1 MYGADSVISKVEIYV
16 INLDR
21 RPDRLERI
29 GSTLTSRNLKFNR
42 VSAVDGSKSP
52 VGQSELDLLSPGERA
67 IWSSHQKALDDFLK
81 SESKFA
87 LILEDDANLA
97 NSQISQES
105 ISKWVSVTEALGLS
119 MLQVGFISQFYKL
132 SKPRGLLDLVLA
144 FRAKRIVYQRGL
156 ETRIVLGEFRSGAHA
171 YLVNRA
177 LAQLLVGA
185 NTPTL
190 LAADNFFES
199 LARQDSKKRFGRL
212 LKSAIE
218 QESRVQGSKALDSDA

>member
-67 IWSSHQKALDDFLK
+67 IWSSHQKALDDFLM

>member
-1 MYGADSVISKVEIYV
+1 MYGAESVISKVEIYV

-29 GSTLTSRNLKFNR
+29 GLTLTSRNLRFNR

-52 VGQSELDLLSPGERA
+52 VGQTELDLLSPGERA

-81 SESKFA
+81 SESKYA

-97 NSQISQES
+97 NSIISQES
-105 ISKWVSVTEALGLS
+105 LSKWVSAMETLGLS
-119 MLQVGFISQFYKL
+119 MLQVGFISHLYKL

-156 ETRIVLGEFRSGAHA
+156 EARIVLGEYRAGAHA
-171 YLVNRA
+171 YLVRRP
-177 LAQLLVGA
+177 LAKELVGA

-199 LARQDSKKRFGRL
+199 LARQDSRRRFGRL
-212 LKSAIE
+212 FKSAIE
-218 QESRVQGSKALDSDA
+218 QESRVLGSKALDSDA

>member
-1 MYGADSVISKVEIYV
+1 MYGTDSVSSKVEIYV

-29 GSTLTSRNLKFNR
+29 GSTLTSRNLRFNR
-42 VSAVDGSKSP
+42 VSAVDGSESP
-52 VGQSELDLLSPGERA
+52 VGQTELDLLSPGERA

-81 SESKFA
+81 SDSKYA

-97 NSQISQES
+97 NSKISQEGL
-105 ISKWVSVTEALGLS
+105 SKWVSAMETLGLS
-119 MLQVGFISQFYKL
+119 MLQVGFISHLYKL

-156 ETRIVLGEFRSGAHA
+156 EARIVLGEYRAGAHA
-171 YLVNRA
+171 YLVRRP
-177 LAQLLVGA
+177 LAKELVGA

-199 LARQDSKKRFGRL
+199 LARQDSRRRFGRL
-212 LKSAIE
+212 FKSAIE
-218 QESRVQGSKALDSDA
+218 QESRVLGSKALDSDA